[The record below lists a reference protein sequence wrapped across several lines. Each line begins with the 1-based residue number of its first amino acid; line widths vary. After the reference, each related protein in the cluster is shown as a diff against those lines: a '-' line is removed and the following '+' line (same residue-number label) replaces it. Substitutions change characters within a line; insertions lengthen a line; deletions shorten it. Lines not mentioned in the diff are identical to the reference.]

1 MFAEKPIVVAW
12 RLLFAGLTIAAIVTQ
27 LVISG
32 DRPGFSAGNFFS
44 YFTILGNSF
53 AAAMLL
59 YGALRPGARSLTYDR
74 LRTASVM
81 FMLIVGIVFALL
93 LADIPRGADS
103 TLPWVNNV
111 LHHIMPVVVL
121 LDWVLVPPRNRLA
134 IGDVIKPLGV
144 LVVYLVYTL
153 IRGAIVDWYPY
164 PFLDA
169 TKHGVL
175 GVLAGSIPLGLG
187 AFVVG
192 WAVIA
197 AGNALRIRRDL
208 PDEWHHYRAL

>member
-1 MFAEKPIVVAW
+1 MFARTPIVIAW

-27 LVISG
+27 LAVSW
-32 DRPGFSAGNFFS
+32 DRPGFSVANFFS

-53 AAAMLL
+53 AAVILI
-59 YGALRPGARSLTYDR
+59 YGALRPEARSLTYDR

-103 TLPWVNNV
+103 TQPWVNNV
-111 LHHIMPVVVL
+111 LHHVMPLVAL
-121 LDWVLVPPRNRLA
+121 LDWVFVPPRNRLA
-134 IGDVIKPLGV
+134 IGDAIKPLGV

-153 IRGAIVDWYPY
+153 VRGAVVDWYPY
-164 PFLDA
+164 PFVDA

-175 GVLAGSIPLGLG
+175 GVLAGSIPLALG

-197 AGNALRIRRDL
+197 SGNALRIRRDL
-208 PDEWHHYRAL
+208 PAEWQRYRSL